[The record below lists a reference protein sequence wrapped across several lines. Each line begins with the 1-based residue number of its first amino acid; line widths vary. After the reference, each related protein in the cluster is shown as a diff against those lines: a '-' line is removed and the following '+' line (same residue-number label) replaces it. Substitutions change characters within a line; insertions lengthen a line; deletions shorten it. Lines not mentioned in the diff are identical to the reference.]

1 MRFFQPSLVVA
12 LAVSASAATEEPSE
26 TSSAPSCTAT
36 SSTSNGAF
44 FDLRLDIA
52 VPPSEHKSYSSNPT
66 KDYHARGYDYGK
78 NFTLNICDPVIEPVS
93 GVVGVEPTSW
103 ANISAYYTADG
114 EIYSIGTESQG
125 LQSRGRKLILQYT
138 GGSPC
143 EEPSPSSSSSSI
155 DLRDEVSSRT
165 YVYDDEDRALMSLS
179 KPKTNM
185 VRRKSSLISFICDRE
200 HTQNGAFFSFVGT
213 DPDECSYFF
222 EVRSIHACAQAEPHQ
237 PGSVGPG
244 SVFGLILVITVL
256 VYLLGGIFYNRTV
269 AHARGWRQLPNYS
282 MWAGIW
288 SFICVRDSQ
297 LKTSLP

>member
-114 EIYSIGTESQG
+114 EIYSIGFVAQILPIRTSDTDDPTALNRKVCKVVDGNSSCSTLAARHVKSRLLVRARAPSISETKCPPAHTFTMMKTG
-125 LQSRGRKLILQYT
+125 LL
-138 GGSPC
+138 
-143 EEPSPSSSSSSI
+143 
-155 DLRDEVSSRT
+155 
-165 YVYDDEDRALMSLS
+165 
-179 KPKTNM
+179 
-185 VRRKSSLISFICDRE
+185 
-200 HTQNGAFFSFVGT
+200 
-213 DPDECSYFF
+213 
-222 EVRSIHACAQAEPHQ
+222 
-237 PGSVGPG
+237 
-244 SVFGLILVITVL
+244 
-256 VYLLGGIFYNRTV
+256 
-269 AHARGWRQLPNYS
+269 
-282 MWAGIW
+282 
-288 SFICVRDSQ
+288 
-297 LKTSLP
+297 